1 MKDLLGV
8 VVAEGD
14 IILSAGAATGRAKM
28 GKVYGF
34 DKNGW
39 PMVKYPE
46 DDWVSG
52 KLIWKKSSA
61 GSHVLVLRKDAGPDY
76 TSMPV
81 ALYDRLYMDY
91 EADAPNLG

>member
-8 VVAEGD
+8 VIEEGD
-14 IILSAGAATGRAKM
+14 IILSAGTATGRAKM

-46 DDWVSG
+46 DDRVSG

-61 GSHVLVLRKDAGPDY
+61 GAHVLVLRKDVGPDY